1 MTIADLVHVLE
12 GEVVCCGDK
21 LHREVH
27 DFAASDLLSDV
38 LAVEKENYALL
49 TGLTNSQI
57 VRTAE
62 ITNAACI
69 VVVRDKRPQQAAA
82 TLAERAGVP
91 LILTRFN
98 MFDSCVRISR
108 LLEQKDGGASRS
120 TNPPGT

>member
-12 GEVVCCGDK
+12 GEVVCCDGK
-21 LHREVH
+21 LSREVR

-69 VVVRDKRPQQAAA
+69 VVVRNKRPQQAAVA
-82 TLAERAGVP
+82 LAERGGVP

-98 MFDSCVRISR
+98 MFDACVRISR
-108 LLEQKDGGASRS
+108 LLEQKDGGASRP
-120 TNPPGT
+120 TNPSGT